1 MDFHSLPIPPSVL
14 QGIDTVGFTRCTPI
28 QESALPVALKGKD
41 VAGQAQTGTGKT
53 AAFLITLFT
62 RLLEHPRKPGP
73 VQGNPRAFVVAP
85 TRELVVQILDD
96 AKTLGQFTGL
106 KMTAAFGGVDYE
118 KQRQILLGEV
128 DLLVG
133 TPGRLIDYLKQGV
146 YSLKA
151 VEVLVIDEADRMFDM
166 GFIDDIRYLLRRL
179 PPPQQRQS
187 FLFSATLSQ
196 RVWELAYEFMNDP
209 VQIAVTPERVAAEN
223 VEQVLYHASQDEKF
237 NLLLGLLQREQ
248 PERTLI
254 FVNMKVVGERVADRL
269 AAHGYHVRAITGN
282 VDQKVRLKIM
292 EAFKGGRLPILVA
305 TDVASRGL
313 HIEAVSHVINYDL
326 PQDAEDYVHRIG
338 RTARAGAAGKAISLC
353 DEEGAFYLE
362 AIEKFVGHKLPVD
375 WADDSLFLPD
385 TARTERGRSKR
396 TPLASPAPAPKAAG
410 GQGAQGQGNRRRR
423 HRSGGGGRSGAP
435 GGQAPPAPRAPG
447 SA

>member
-1 MDFHSLPIPPSVL
+1 
-14 QGIDTVGFTRCTPI
+14 
-28 QESALPVALKGKD
+28 
-41 VAGQAQTGTGKT
+41 
-53 AAFLITLFT
+53 
-62 RLLEHPRKPGP
+62 
-73 VQGNPRAFVVAP
+73 
-85 TRELVVQILDD
+85 
-96 AKTLGQFTGL
+96 
-106 KMTAAFGGVDYE
+106 VDYE
-118 KQRQILLGEV
+118 KQRQALLGEV

-133 TPGRLIDYLKQGV
+133 TPGRLIDYFKQGV

-151 VEVLVIDEADRMFDM
+151 VEVLVVDEADRMFDM

-179 PPPQQRQS
+179 QPPQQRQS

-196 RVWELAYEFMNDP
+196 RVWELAYEFMNEP
-209 VQIAVTPERVAAEN
+209 VQIAVTPEQVT
-223 VEQVLYHASQDEKF
+223 VEKVDQVLYHVSKEEKF

-269 AAHGYHVRAITGN
+269 AAHGYQARAITGD
-282 VDQKVRLKIM
+282 VEQRVRLKIM
-292 EAFKGGRLPILVA
+292 EAFKGGRLPVLVA

-362 AIEKFVGHKLPVD
+362 AIEKFIAQKIPVD

-385 TARTERGRSKR
+385 TGRVERGRAKR
-396 TPLASPAPAPKAAG
+396 VALGPPPAQAAAG
-410 GQGAQGQGNRRRR
+410 GAGAGKRHRRRR
-423 HRSGGGGRSGAP
+423 GGGGGGGGPRGYTPPGAP
-435 GGQAPPAPRAPG
+435 PVP

>member
-1 MDFHSLPIPPSVL
+1 MDFHSLPIPAPVL
-14 QGIDTVGFTRCTPI
+14 QGIDTLGFTRCTPI

-53 AAFLITLFT
+53 ATFLIVIFT
-62 RLLEHPRKPGP
+62 RLLERARRPGP
-73 VQGNPRAFVVAP
+73 PTGQPRAFVVAP
-85 TRELVVQILDD
+85 TRELAVQILHD
-96 AKTLGQFTGL
+96 AKALGQFTGL

-118 KQRQILLGEV
+118 KQRQTLQGEV

-133 TPGRLIDYLKQGV
+133 TPGRLIDYFRQGV

-151 VEVLVIDEADRMFDM
+151 VEVLVVDEADRLFDM

-179 PPPQQRQS
+179 PPPAQRQS

-196 RVWELAYEFMNDP
+196 RVWELAYEFMNEP
-209 VQIAVTPERVAAEN
+209 VQIVVTPEQVTAEN
-223 VEQVLYHASQDEKF
+223 VDQVLYHVSKEEKF
-237 NLLLGLLQREQ
+237 SLLLGLLQREQ

-269 AAHGYHVRAITGN
+269 AAHGYQVRAITGD

-338 RTARAGAAGKAISLC
+338 RTARAGATGKAISLC

-362 AIEKFVGHKLPVD
+362 AIEKFAGQKVRVD

-385 TARTERGRSKR
+385 TGRVERGRAKR
-396 TPLASPAPAPKAAG
+396 TSLAPAPAPPAAG
-410 GQGAQGQGNRRRR
+410 AGGGAAGTGRRRR
-423 HRSGGGGRSGAP
+423 RRGGRDRRET
-435 GGQAPPAPRAPG
+435 GGQAPPAGPSRPV
-447 SA
+447 S

>member
-1 MDFHSLPIPPSVL
+1 MDFHSLPIPAPVL
-14 QGIDTVGFTRCTPI
+14 QGIDTLGFTRCTPI

-53 AAFLITLFT
+53 ATFLIVIFT
-62 RLLEHPRKPGP
+62 RLLERPRRPGP
-73 VQGNPRAFVVAP
+73 PTGLPRAFVLAP
-85 TRELVVQILDD
+85 TRELAVQILED
-96 AKTLGQFTGL
+96 AKVLGQFTGL
-106 KMTAAFGGVDYE
+106 KMVAAFGGVDYE
-118 KQRQILLGEV
+118 KQRQALLGEV

-133 TPGRLIDYLKQGV
+133 TPGRLIDYFKQGV

-151 VEVLVIDEADRMFDM
+151 VEVLVVDEADRMFDM

-196 RVWELAYEFMNDP
+196 RVWELAYEFMNEP
-209 VQIAVTPERVAAEN
+209 VQIAVTPEQVT
-223 VEQVLYHASQDEKF
+223 VEKVDQVLYHVSKEEKF

-269 AAHGYHVRAITGN
+269 AAHGYQARAITGD
-282 VDQKVRLKIM
+282 VEQRVRLKIM
-292 EAFKGGRLPILVA
+292 EAFKGGRLPVLVA

-362 AIEKFVGHKLPVD
+362 AIEKFIAQKIPVD

-385 TARTERGRSKR
+385 SGRVERGRAKR
-396 TPLASPAPAPKAAG
+396 VALGPPPAQPAAG
-410 GQGAQGQGNRRRR
+410 GAGAGKRRRR
-423 HRSGGGGRSGAP
+423 RGGGGGGGGGPRGYTPP
-435 GGQAPPAPRAPG
+435 GGPPAPPA
-447 SA
+447 

>member
-1 MDFHSLPIPPSVL
+1 VL
-14 QGIDTVGFTRCTPI
+14 
-28 QESALPVALKGKD
+28 
-41 VAGQAQTGTGKT
+41 
-53 AAFLITLFT
+53 
-62 RLLEHPRKPGP
+62 
-73 VQGNPRAFVVAP
+73 AP
-85 TRELVVQILDD
+85 TRELAVQILED
-96 AKTLGQFTGL
+96 AKALGQFTGL
-106 KMTAAFGGVDYE
+106 KMVAAFGGVDYE
-118 KQRQILLGEV
+118 KQRQALQGEV

-133 TPGRLIDYLKQGV
+133 TPGRLIDYFKQGV

-151 VEVLVIDEADRMFDM
+151 VQVLVVDEADRMFDM

-196 RVWELAYEFMNDP
+196 RVWELAYEFMNEP
-209 VQIAVTPERVAAEN
+209 VQIAVTPEQVT
-223 VEQVLYHASQDEKF
+223 VEKVDQVLYHVSKEEKF

-269 AAHGYHVRAITGN
+269 AAHGYHARAITGD
-282 VDQKVRLKIM
+282 VEQRVRLKIM
-292 EAFKGGRLPILVA
+292 EAFKGGRLPVLVA

-362 AIEKFVGHKLPVD
+362 AIEKFIGQKIPVD

-385 TARTERGRSKR
+385 TGRVERGRSKR
-396 TPLASPAPAPKAAG
+396 MPLGGAPAPAPTGGGGGGAG
-410 GQGAQGQGNRRRR
+410 KRRRR
-423 HRSGGGGRSGAP
+423 RRGGGGGGPRGYIPSGGPA
-435 GGQAPPAPRAPG
+435 APPA
-447 SA
+447 

>member
-1 MDFHSLPIPPSVL
+1 MDFHSLPIPAPVL
-14 QGIDTVGFTRCTPI
+14 QGIDTLGFTRCTPI

-53 AAFLITLFT
+53 AAFLIVLFT
-62 RLLEHPRKPGP
+62 RLLERPRKPGP
-73 VQGNPRAFVVAP
+73 AEGMPRAFVVAP
-85 TRELVVQILDD
+85 TRELVVQILQD
-96 AKTLGQFTGL
+96 AKDLGHFTGI

-118 KQRQILLGEV
+118 KQRQTLRGEV

-133 TPGRLIDYLKQGV
+133 TPGRLIDYFKQGV

-209 VQIAVTPERVAAEN
+209 VQIAVTPERVTAEK
-223 VEQVLYHASQDEKF
+223 VEQVLYHVSQDEKF
-237 NLLLGLLQREQ
+237 NLLLGLLEREK

-269 AAHGYHVRAITGN
+269 AAHGYQVRAITGD
-282 VDQKVRLKIM
+282 VDQKVRLRIM

-326 PQDAEDYVHRIG
+326 PQDPEDYVHRIG
-338 RTARAGAAGKAISLC
+338 RTARAGATGKAISLC

-362 AIEKFVGHKLPVD
+362 AIEKFIGDKVPVD

-385 TARTERGRSKR
+385 TARVERGRSR
-396 TPLASPAPAPKAAG
+396 RVSLDAPRPGAAG
-410 GQGAQGQGNRRRR
+410 AGAGGGPGGQRRRR
-423 HRSGGGGRSGAP
+423 RRRGGRGP
-435 GGQAPPAPRAPG
+435 APPPASSP
-447 SA
+447 

>member
-1 MDFHSLPIPPSVL
+1 MDFHSLAIPAPVL
-14 QGIDTVGFTRCTPI
+14 QGIDTLGFIRCTPI
-28 QESALPVALKGKD
+28 QESALPVALKAKD

-53 AAFLITLFT
+53 ATFLIVLFT
-62 RLLEHPRKPGP
+62 RLLERPRRPGP
-73 VQGNPRAFVVAP
+73 AAGLPRAFVLAP
-85 TRELVVQILDD
+85 TRELAVQILED
-96 AKTLGQFTGL
+96 AKALGQFTGL
-106 KMTAAFGGVDYE
+106 KMVAAFGGVDYE
-118 KQRQILLGEV
+118 KQRQALQGEV

-133 TPGRLIDYLKQGV
+133 TPGRLIDYFKQGV

-151 VEVLVIDEADRMFDM
+151 VQVLVVDEADRMFDM

-196 RVWELAYEFMNDP
+196 RVWELAYEFMNEP
-209 VQIAVTPERVAAEN
+209 VQIAVTPEKVT
-223 VEQVLYHASQDEKF
+223 VEKVDQVLYHVSKDEKF

-269 AAHGYHVRAITGN
+269 AAHGYHARAITGD
-282 VDQKVRLKIM
+282 VEQRVRLKIM
-292 EAFKGGRLPILVA
+292 EAFKGGRLPVLVA

-362 AIEKFVGHKLPVD
+362 AIEKFISQKIPVE

-385 TARTERGRSKR
+385 SGRVERGRAKR
-396 TPLASPAPAPKAAG
+396 VPLGGGPAPAPAG
-410 GQGAQGQGNRRRR
+410 GGGGAGAGKRRRR
-423 HRSGGGGRSGAP
+423 RRGGGGGGPRGYTP
-435 GGQAPPAPRAPG
+435 GGPAAPAA
-447 SA
+447 